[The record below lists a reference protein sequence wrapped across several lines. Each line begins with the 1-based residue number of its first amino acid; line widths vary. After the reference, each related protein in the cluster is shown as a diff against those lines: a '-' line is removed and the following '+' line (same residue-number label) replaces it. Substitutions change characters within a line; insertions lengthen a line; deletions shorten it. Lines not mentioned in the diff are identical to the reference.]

1 MTDRPPTPTIAQV
14 TLVGVF
20 VTGLVTAQLTAAKVL
35 AFSLPLS
42 LPLTGSELVLP
53 GAALAY
59 AVTFLA
65 SDCYTEL
72 YGKRAAQVVV
82 NVAFSMNFLV
92 LVLVWSTAAAPVFAG
107 SPVDAAEFEAV
118 LMPASYVVAGSL
130 LAYLVSQNWDVWF
143 FHRIRDRTGADR
155 LWLRNIASTG
165 TSQAIDTVIFISI
178 AFAIAP
184 AIFGG
189 DVMGV
194 EAVAALILG
203 QYLLKLAIAV
213 LDTPVVYLVVHLVRT
228 RTPAFGEESTV
239 A

>member
-107 SPVDAAEFEAV
+107 SPVDAV
-118 LMPASYVVAGSL
+118 KGLSSG
-130 LAYLVSQNWDVWF
+130 
-143 FHRIRDRTGADR
+143 
-155 LWLRNIASTG
+155 
-165 TSQAIDTVIFISI
+165 
-178 AFAIAP
+178 
-184 AIFGG
+184 
-189 DVMGV
+189 
-194 EAVAALILG
+194 
-203 QYLLKLAIAV
+203 
-213 LDTPVVYLVVHLVRT
+213 
-228 RTPAFGEESTV
+228 
-239 A
+239 